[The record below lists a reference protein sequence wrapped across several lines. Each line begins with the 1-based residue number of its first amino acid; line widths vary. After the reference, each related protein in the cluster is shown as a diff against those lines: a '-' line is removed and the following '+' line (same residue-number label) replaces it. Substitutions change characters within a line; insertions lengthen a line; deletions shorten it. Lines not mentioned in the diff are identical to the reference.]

1 MSSLADRLKQIRKE
15 NGITQSTLAKAL
27 NVSQNAVYNWEND
40 KCEPNIETLK
50 KISEFFNIPVTEFF
64 GDTRIDI
71 MTEFDVAKIEYMI
84 NQNQYKST
92 SVQEDDKDIAKD
104 LENIMSRL
112 ANNENGP
119 LSYDG
124 EEIPDEEREL
134 FAAQL
139 EIMLRRL
146 KTINKQKYNPNKNK
160 PNP

>member
-1 MSSLADRLKQIRKE
+1 MTSGKLIKKYREMRGLTQRELAEKCF
-15 NGITQSTLAKAL
+15 LAPGTIQQYELEKRNPKIEQLIKIA
-27 NVSQNAVYNWEND
+27 NVLEVSVE
-40 KCEPNIETLK
+40 EL
-50 KISEFFNIPVTEFF
+50 F

-160 PNP
+160 PN